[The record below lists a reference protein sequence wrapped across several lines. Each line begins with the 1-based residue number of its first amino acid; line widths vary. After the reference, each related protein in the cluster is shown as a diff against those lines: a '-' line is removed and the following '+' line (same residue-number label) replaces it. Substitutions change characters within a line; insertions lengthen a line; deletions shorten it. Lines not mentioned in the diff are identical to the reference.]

1 MGNSQEIKEKNDAL
15 IIYKF
20 LIDYNHFENIVRDV
34 IGSEWEKLDN
44 NVKNRL
50 AFYVCWLGSE
60 NKYIEYD
67 TYSIK
72 QEIWKYDEKKI
83 QKKLTINQI
92 IKIDKRERVIPLFD
106 FEISSKTKKQLK
118 YLSHD
123 CFVSLINMRN
133 KLAHDILNINFKN
146 ADIIELLPDKILI
159 SNQEPWIQSMDVN
172 HISDMGREIL
182 SNYIFMK
189 EIIIH
194 LKEKKL

>member
-34 IGSEWEKLDN
+34 IDSEWEKLDN

-50 AFYVCWLGSE
+50 AFYVGWLGSE

-123 CFVSLINMRN
+123 CFVNLINMRN

>member
-34 IGSEWEKLDN
+34 IDSEWEKLDN

-50 AFYVCWLGSE
+50 AFYVGWLGSE

-133 KLAHDILNINFKN
+133 KLAHDILNINLKN

>member
-34 IGSEWEKLDN
+34 IDSEWEKLDN

-50 AFYVCWLGSE
+50 AFYVGWLGSE

-72 QEIWKYDEKKI
+72 QETWKYDEKKI

>member
-34 IGSEWEKLDN
+34 IDSEWEKLDN

-50 AFYVCWLGSE
+50 AFYVGWLGSE

-172 HISDMGREIL
+172 HISDIGREIL

>member
-34 IGSEWEKLDN
+34 IDSEWEKLDN

-50 AFYVCWLGSE
+50 AFYVGWLGSE

-72 QEIWKYDEKKI
+72 QEIWKYDEK
-83 QKKLTINQI
+83 
-92 IKIDKRERVIPLFD
+92 FD
-106 FEISSKTKKQLK
+106 LEISSKTKKQLK

>member
-34 IGSEWEKLDN
+34 IDSEWEKLDN

-50 AFYVCWLGSE
+50 AFYVVWLGSE

>member
-34 IGSEWEKLDN
+34 IDSEWEKLDN

-50 AFYVCWLGSE
+50 AFYVGWLGSE

-106 FEISSKTKKQLK
+106 FDISSKTKKQLK

>member
-1 MGNSQEIKEKNDAL
+1 M
-15 IIYKF
+15 
-20 LIDYNHFENIVRDV
+20 
-34 IGSEWEKLDN
+34 
-44 NVKNRL
+44 
-50 AFYVCWLGSE
+50 
-60 NKYIEYD
+60 
-67 TYSIK
+67 
-72 QEIWKYDEKKI
+72 
-83 QKKLTINQI
+83 TINQI

>member
-34 IGSEWEKLDN
+34 IDSEWEKLDN

-50 AFYVCWLGSE
+50 AFYVGWLGSE

-106 FEISSKTKKQLK
+106 FEISSKTKKQ
-118 YLSHD
+118 
-123 CFVSLINMRN
+123 
-133 KLAHDILNINFKN
+133 
-146 ADIIELLPDKILI
+146 
-159 SNQEPWIQSMDVN
+159 
-172 HISDMGREIL
+172 
-182 SNYIFMK
+182 
-189 EIIIH
+189 
-194 LKEKKL
+194 